1 MSHVQMI
8 ALKALT
14 PSPLNARRI
23 DKKIA
28 IDELAASI
36 LAHGLLQGLSVVEVG
51 GGKYQVSAGGR
62 RLAALKLLLKRK
74 AITGDFEVPCQV
86 VPADLAEEASLA
98 ENVQRVAMHPLDEVE
113 AFGRLASEGQ
123 TEEAIASRF
132 GASVRHVRQ
141 RLALS
146 ALSPTLKDA
155 FRKGELGLDAARAFC
170 LVPDHDRQ
178 EAVFAIMPKPV
189 SNAYAVRS
197 YLTQGA
203 VRASDRLAKF
213 VGLEAYEAAG
223 GIVRRDLFEEDLV
236 FLDSP
241 DVLNALATAELEEL
255 RAPLLAEGWGWVN
268 INIGSGRGDAGSMH
282 RIRPEWHTPTQEQID
297 AANTLS
303 TKAAS
308 LEQALEVDP
317 TNEALTDELAQV
329 RGQLTDLSDSLRYF
343 DPEKQALAGCVIS
356 IDFEGHV
363 DTIIGIIAK
372 GDQKKIARIDA
383 RRVADNAKADEA
395 RRREKEA
402 LEAIAVATVDG
413 DDNGDTTRHPIHRPN
428 GDGTTAI
435 IIDPAAGTVTVAGR
449 PMGETDTSADQNDE
463 DDTASGNRPEPEA
476 PLSNIPAFEPPPWNE
491 DPPAPDYET
500 DFTQKMMQDLT
511 SARTRVLRNALSGD
525 VDAALALAVYGLGA
539 HQIARTGPIGLSVHA
554 FGSFVYADQDAL
566 IERREILIAGCTNTE
581 PEWFAWCMAQSREML
596 LEVQAILIAS
606 ALDLSHS
613 ATTPP
618 HSSNNCTR
626 KQAIAGALAARL
638 QINMASHWSPNID
651 FFMGL
656 TKAQIIDIIQ
666 SAPVNTDN
674 TDTRGKAVFAKHL
687 ASQKKDDLAVIA
699 TQALEGAG
707 WLPDV
712 LVTAALVSVAAGDVA
727 TDADAEPRFEVTDM
741 GLEALGSAEAVAPD
755 MDMAGV
761 AAE

>member
-1 MSHVQMI
+1 MSYVQMI
-8 ALKALT
+8 SLKALA

-36 LAHGLLQGLSVVEVG
+36 LAHGLLQGLSVVEVSA
-51 GGKYQVSAGGR
+51 GKYQVSAGGR

-113 AFGRLASEGQ
+113 AFGRLASEGH
-123 TEEAIASRF
+123 TEDAIAARF

-178 EAVFAIMPKPV
+178 NAVFAIMPKPI

-203 VRASDRLAKF
+203 VRVSDRLAKF

-223 GIVRRDLFEEDLV
+223 GIVRRDLFEDDLV
-236 FLDSP
+236 FLDSL
-241 DVLNALATAELEEL
+241 DVLNTLATAKLEEL

-268 INIGSGRGDAGSMH
+268 VNIGSGRGDAGSMH
-282 RIRPEWHTPTQEQID
+282 RIRPEWHTPTQEQINT
-297 AANTLS
+297 ANALS
-303 TKAAS
+303 AKAAS
-308 LEQALEVDP
+308 LEQALEADP

-329 RGQLTDLSDSLRYF
+329 RGQLTELSDSLRHF
-343 DPEKQALAGCVIS
+343 DPERQALAGCVIS

-383 RRVADNAKADEA
+383 RRAAEKAKVDEA

-402 LEAIAVATVDG
+402 LEAEELAV
-413 DDNGDTTRHPIHRPN
+413 NRIDTR
-428 GDGTTAI
+428 
-435 IIDPAAGTVTVAGR
+435 
-449 PMGETDTSADQNDE
+449 TDTCDEAVRFPDRQLPTTMNDQIEEHNIE
-463 DDTASGNRPEPEA
+463 ITTIEPEA
-476 PLSNIPAFEPPPWNE
+476 PISNIPAFEPPPWDE

-511 SARTRVLRNALSGD
+511 SARTQVLRNALSGD

-554 FGSFVYADQDAL
+554 FGSFIYADQDDL
-566 IERREILIAGCTNTE
+566 IERREILMAACTNTE
-581 PEWFAWCMAQSREML
+581 PEWFTWCMVQSRDVL

-606 ALDLSHS
+606 TMDLSHS
-613 ATTPP
+613 ATTP
-618 HSSNNCTR
+618 HCTR
-626 KQAIAGALAARL
+626 KQAIAGALATRL

-666 SAPVNTDN
+666 SAPVNADN
-674 TDTRGKAVFAKHL
+674 ADARGKAVFAKHL

-699 TQALEGAG
+699 TQALEGTG

-712 LVTAALVSVAAGDVA
+712 LVTAGLVAVAAGDVA

-741 GLEALGSAEAVAPD
+741 GLEALASAEAVAPD
-755 MDMAGV
+755 LAGV
-761 AAE
+761 AKPLRFPN

>member
-36 LAHGLLQGLSVVEVG
+36 LAHGLLQGLSVVAVENDR
-51 GGKYQVSAGGR
+51 YQVSAGGR

-113 AFGRLASEGQ
+113 AFGRLSAEGQ
-123 TEEAIASRF
+123 TEDAIASRF

-146 ALSPTLKDA
+146 ALSPVLKAA
-155 FRKGELGLDAARAFC
+155 FRKGELGLEAARAFC
-170 LVPDHDRQ
+170 LVSEHDRQ

-203 VRASDRLAKF
+203 VRATDRLSRF
-213 VGLEAYEAAG
+213 VGIEAYEAAG
-223 GIVRRDLFEEDLV
+223 GVVRRDLFEDDLV

-241 DVLNALATAELEEL
+241 DVLNSLATTKLEAL
-255 RAPLLAEGWGWVN
+255 REPLLAEGWGWVN
-268 INIGSGRGDAGSMH
+268 VNIGSGRGDAGSMH

-297 AANTLS
+297 SANALS
-303 TKAAS
+303 EKAK
-308 LEQALEVDP
+308 ALECGLEADP
-317 TNEALTDELAQV
+317 SNEELTNQLASVRSSLTE
-329 RGQLTDLSDSLRYF
+329 LSDSLCYF

-356 IDFEGHV
+356 IDFEGQV
-363 DTIIGIIAK
+363 DTIVGVVAR

-383 RRVADNAKADEA
+383 RRIADKAKADEA
-395 RRREKEA
+395 RRRDKES
-402 LEAIAVATVDG
+402 LEAQADLHPMNDTPVSDG
-413 DDNGDTTRHPIHRPN
+413 ITT
-428 GDGTTAI
+428 I
-435 IIDPAAGTVTVAGR
+435 IFDPADGSVTVAGR
-449 PMGETDTSADQNDE
+449 PVTDDNGHDDGEPLTDIRADDQ
-463 DDTASGNRPEPEA
+463 PEA
-476 PLSNIPAFEPPPWNE
+476 PQQPQQPLSNIPAFEPPPWNE
-491 DPPAPDYET
+491 DPPIPVFET
-500 DFTQKMMQDLT
+500 DYSQRMMQELT
-511 SARTRVLRNALSGD
+511 SVRTRALRGALSGD
-525 VDAALALAVYGLGA
+525 VDAALALAVYALGS
-539 HQIARTGPIGLSVHA
+539 HQIAHTGAIGLSVHA
-554 FGSFVYADQDAL
+554 FASFVNADHDNL
-566 IERREILIAGCTNTE
+566 IERREILMAACTNTE
-581 PEWFAWCMAQSREML
+581 PEWFTWCMAQSRDVL

-606 ALDLSHS
+606 SMDLSHS
-613 ATTPP
+613 ATTP
-618 HSSNNCTR
+618 HCTR
-626 KQAIAGALAARL
+626 KQAIADALATRL
-638 QINMASHWSPNID
+638 QIDMRNHWSVNID
-651 FFMGL
+651 YFMGL
-656 TKAQIIDIIQ
+656 TKAQIITAIEA
-666 SAPVNTDN
+666 APVNIAN
-674 TDTRGKAVFAKHL
+674 TDIKGKAVFAKHL

-699 TQALEGAG
+699 TQALEGTG

-712 LVTAALVSVAAGDVA
+712 IVTKDLVGVVSPDGVEDPNNTIAHSDPCFSVTDEGLAALA
-727 TDADAEPRFEVTDM
+727 
-741 GLEALGSAEAVAPD
+741 SAEAVAPD

>member
-1 MSHVQMI
+1 
-8 ALKALT
+8 
-14 PSPLNARRI
+14 
-23 DKKIA
+23 
-28 IDELAASI
+28 
-36 LAHGLLQGLSVVEVG
+36 
-51 GGKYQVSAGGR
+51 
-62 RLAALKLLLKRK
+62 
-74 AITGDFEVPCQV
+74 
-86 VPADLAEEASLA
+86 
-98 ENVQRVAMHPLDEVE
+98 MHPLDEVE
-113 AFGRLASEGQ
+113 AFGRLAFEGQ
-123 TEEAIASRF
+123 TEDAIASRF

-146 ALSPTLKDA
+146 ALSTALKDA

-178 EAVFAIMPKPV
+178 DAVFAIMPKPV

-213 VGLEAYEAAG
+213 VGPEAYEAAG

-241 DVLNALATAELEEL
+241 DVLNTLATAKLEEL

-268 INIGSGRGDAGSMH
+268 VNIGSGRGDAGSMH

-297 AANTLS
+297 TANALS
-303 TKAAS
+303 AKAAS
-308 LEQALEVDP
+308 LEQALEADP
-317 TNEALTDELAQV
+317 ANEALTDELAQV

-343 DPEKQALAGCVIS
+343 DPEKQALAGCIIS

-383 RRVADNAKADEA
+383 RRVAEEA

-402 LEAIAVATVDG
+402 LEAVAIATVEG
-413 DDNGDTTRHPIHRPN
+413 DDNRDDTPRHPIHRPT

-435 IIDPAAGTVTVAGR
+435 IIDPAAGTVTVASR
-449 PMGETDTSADQNDE
+449 PMGDTDTSADQNDKE
-463 DDTASGNRPEPEA
+463 DTSSGNRPEPKA
-476 PLSNIPAFEPPPWNE
+476 PLTNIPAFEPPPWNE

-511 SARTRVLRNALSGD
+511 SARTRVLRNALSSD
-525 VDAALALAVYGLGA
+525 VDAALALAVYSLGA
-539 HQIARTGPIGLSVHA
+539 HQIAHTGPIGLSVHA

-566 IERREILIAGCTNTE
+566 IERREILHAACIKTE
-581 PEWFAWCMAQSREML
+581 PEWFAWCMAQTRDVL

-606 ALDLSHS
+606 SLDLSHS
-613 ATTPP
+613 ATTP
-618 HSSNNCTR
+618 HCAR
-626 KQAIAGALAARL
+626 KQAIADTLATRL
-638 QINMASHWSPNID
+638 QINMASHWSPSID

-666 SAPVNTDN
+666 TAPVNVAN

-699 TQALEGAG
+699 TQALEGTG

-712 LVTAALVSVAAGDVA
+712 LVTAGLVSVASDDVT
-727 TDADAEPRFEVTDM
+727 TDADAEPRFEVTDI
-741 GLEALGSAEAVAPD
+741 GLEALASADAVAPD
-755 MDMAGV
+755 VAGV
-761 AAE
+761 AAG

>member
-8 ALKALT
+8 SLKALA

-36 LAHGLLQGLSVVEVG
+36 LAHGLLQGLSVVDVG
-51 GGKYQVSAGGR
+51 AGKYQVSAGGR
-62 RLAALKLLLKRK
+62 RLAALRLLLKRK

-113 AFGRLASEGQ
+113 AFGRLAAEGQ
-123 TEEAIASRF
+123 TEDAIASRF

-203 VRASDRLAKF
+203 MRASDRLAKF

-241 DVLNALATAELEEL
+241 DVLNTLATAKLEEL

-268 INIGSGRGDAGSMH
+268 VNIGSGRGDAGSMH

-297 AANTLS
+297 TANALS
-303 TKAAS
+303 TKAAT
-308 LEQALEVDP
+308 LEQALEADP
-317 TNEALTDELAQV
+317 ANEALTDELAQV
-329 RGQLTDLSDSLRYF
+329 RGQLTELSDSLRHF

-383 RRVADNAKADEA
+383 RRAAEKAKADEA
-395 RRREKEA
+395 RRREKAA
-402 LEAIAVATVDG
+402 LEAVAVATVEG
-413 DDNGDTTRHPIHRPN
+413 DDNGEDTTCHPIHRPT
-428 GDGTTAI
+428 GDGITAI

-449 PMGETDTSADQNDE
+449 PMGDINVSADQNDE
-463 DDTASGNRPEPEA
+463 DDTTSGNRPEPEA

-491 DPPAPDYET
+491 DPPAPEYET

-539 HQIARTGPIGLSVHA
+539 HQIAHTGPIGLSVHA

-566 IERREILIAGCTNTE
+566 IERREILMAACTNTE
-581 PEWFAWCMAQSREML
+581 PEWFTWCMAQSRDVL

-613 ATTPP
+613 ATTP
-618 HSSNNCTR
+618 HCTR
-626 KQAIAGALAARL
+626 KQAIAESLATRL
-638 QINMASHWSPNID
+638 QINMVSHWSPTID

-666 SAPVNTDN
+666 AAPVNADN

-687 ASQKKDDLAVIA
+687 ASQKKDDLTVIA
-699 TQALEGAG
+699 TQALEGTG

-712 LVTAALVSVAAGDVA
+712 LVTAGLVAVASGAVA
-727 TDADAEPRFEVTDM
+727 TDVDAEPRFEVTDM
-741 GLEALGSAEAVAPD
+741 GLEALASAEAVAPD
-755 MDMAGV
+755 VAGV

>member
-8 ALKALT
+8 SLKALA

-36 LAHGLLQGLSVVEVG
+36 LAHGLLQGLSVVAMSD
-51 GGKYQVSAGGR
+51 GKYQVSAGGR

-113 AFGRLASEGQ
+113 AFGRLAFEGH
-123 TEEAIASRF
+123 TEDAIASRF

-178 EAVFAIMPKPV
+178 DGVFAIMPKPV

-213 VGLEAYEAAG
+213 VGLDAYEAAG
-223 GIVRRDLFEEDLV
+223 GIVRRDLFEDELV

-241 DVLNALATAELEEL
+241 DVLNTLATAKLEEL

-268 INIGSGRGDAGSMH
+268 VNIGSGRGDAGSMH

-297 AANTLS
+297 TANAFS

-308 LEQALEVDP
+308 LEQALEADP
-317 TNEALTDELAQV
+317 ANEALTDELAQV

-383 RRVADNAKADEA
+383 RRVADKAKADEA

-402 LEAIAVATVDG
+402 LEAVAVATVDSDG
-413 DDNGDTTRHPIHRPN
+413 NDDTTRHPIHCST

-435 IIDPAAGTVTVAGR
+435 IIDPAAGTVSVAGR
-449 PMGETDTSADQNDE
+449 PIGDTVTNTDQHDEE
-463 DDTASGNRPEPEA
+463 DDATSGNRPEPEA
-476 PLSNIPAFEPPPWNE
+476 PLTTIPAFKPPPWNE

-511 SARTRVLRNALSGD
+511 SARTRVLRCALSGD

-554 FGSFVYADQDAL
+554 FGSFVHADQDAL
-566 IERREILIAGCTNTE
+566 IERREILLAAFTNTE
-581 PEWFAWCMAQSREML
+581 PEWFAWCMAQTRDVL

-606 ALDLSHS
+606 SLDLSHS
-613 ATTPP
+613 ATTP
-618 HSSNNCTR
+618 HCTR
-626 KQAIAGALAARL
+626 KQAIADALATRL
-638 QINMASHWSPNID
+638 QINMAFHWSPNID

-656 TKAQIIDIIQ
+656 TKAQIIEIIQ
-666 SAPVNTDN
+666 TAPVNADN
-674 TDTRGKAVFAKHL
+674 NDTRGKAVFAKHL

-699 TQALEGAG
+699 TQALEGTG
-707 WLPDV
+707 WLPD
-712 LVTAALVSVAAGDVA
+712 LMATKGLVSHAGLDGDPA
-727 TDADAEPRFEVTDM
+727 FEVTDT
-741 GLEALGSAEAVAPD
+741 GLEALAAAEAVEPD
-755 MDMAGV
+755 VEMAAV

>member
-8 ALKALT
+8 SLKALA

-28 IDELAASI
+28 INELAASI
-36 LAHGLLQGLSVVEVG
+36 LAHGLLQGLSVVEIG
-51 GGKYQVSAGGR
+51 SGKYQVSAGGR

-86 VPADLAEEASLA
+86 VPADLAEEVSLA

-113 AFGRLASEGQ
+113 AFGRLAAEGQ

-178 EAVFAIMPKPV
+178 DAVFAIMPKPV

-223 GIVRRDLFEEDLV
+223 GIVRRDLFEDDLV

-241 DVLNALATAELEEL
+241 DVLDTLATAKLEEL

-268 INIGSGRGDAGSMH
+268 VNIGSGRGDAGSMH

-297 AANTLS
+297 TANAFS

-308 LEQALEVDP
+308 LEQALEADP
-317 TNEALTDELAQV
+317 ANEALTDELAQV
-329 RGQLTDLSDSLRYF
+329 RGQLTDLSDSLRHF
-343 DPEKQALAGCVIS
+343 DPEKQSLAGCVIS

-383 RRVADNAKADEA
+383 RRAAEKAKADEA

-402 LEAIAVATVDG
+402 LEAVAVATVETG
-413 DDNGDTTRHPIHRPN
+413 DNGEDTTRHPIHRPT

-449 PMGETDTSADQNDE
+449 PMGEADASADQDDQ
-463 DDTASGNRPEPEA
+463 DDTFGNRPEPEA
-476 PLSNIPAFEPPPWNE
+476 PLTNIPAFEPPPWNE

-554 FGSFVYADQDAL
+554 FGSFVYADYDAL
-566 IERREILIAGCTNTE
+566 IERREILMAACINTE
-581 PEWFAWCMAQSREML
+581 PEWFIWCMAQSRDVL

-606 ALDLSHS
+606 AMDLSHS
-613 ATTPP
+613 ATTS
-618 HSSNNCTR
+618 HCTR
-626 KQAIAGALAARL
+626 KQAIADTLATRL
-638 QINMASHWSPNID
+638 QINMASHWSPTID

-666 SAPVNTDN
+666 AAPVNVAN

-699 TQALEGAG
+699 TQALEGTG

-712 LVTAALVSVAAGDVA
+712 LVTAGLVSVASSDVA
-727 TDADAEPRFEVTDM
+727 NDADAEPRFEVTDM
-741 GLEALGSAEAVAPD
+741 GLEALACAEAVAPD
-755 MDMAGV
+755 VAGV

>member
-8 ALKALT
+8 SLKALA

-51 GGKYQVSAGGR
+51 SGKYQVSAGGR

-86 VPADLAEEASLA
+86 VPADMAEEASLA

-113 AFGRLASEGQ
+113 AFGRLAAEGQ
-123 TEEAIASRF
+123 TEDAIAARF

-146 ALSPTLKDA
+146 ALSPVLKDA

-170 LVPDHDRQ
+170 LVPDHERQ

-241 DVLNALATAELEEL
+241 EVLNTLATAKLEEL
-255 RAPLLAEGWGWVN
+255 RAPLLTEGWGWVN
-268 INIGSGRGDAGSMH
+268 VNIGSGRGDAGSMH

-297 AANTLS
+297 TANAFS

-308 LEQALEVDP
+308 LEQALEADP
-317 TNEALTDELAQV
+317 ANEALTDELAQV

-383 RRVADNAKADEA
+383 RRAAEKAKADEA

-402 LEAIAVATVDG
+402 LEAVAVATVEG
-413 DDNGDTTRHPIHRPN
+413 ADNDDTTRHPIHRPTD
-428 GDGTTAI
+428 DGTTAI

-449 PMGETDTSADQNDE
+449 PMGDTDTSSDQNDE
-463 DDTASGNRPEPEA
+463 EDTTSGNRPEPEA
-476 PLSNIPAFEPPPWNE
+476 PLTNIPAFEPPPWNE

-511 SARTRVLRNALSGD
+511 SARTRVLRCALSGD

-539 HQIARTGPIGLSVHA
+539 HQIAHTGPIGLSVHA

-566 IERREILIAGCTNTE
+566 IERREILMAACTNTE
-581 PEWFAWCMAQSREML
+581 PEWFTWCMAQSRDVL

-618 HSSNNCTR
+618 HSSINCTR
-626 KQAIAGALAARL
+626 KQAIAGALATRL
-638 QINMASHWSPNID
+638 QINMAPHWSPSID

-666 SAPVNTDN
+666 SAPVNADN

-699 TQALEGAG
+699 TQALEGTG

-712 LVTAALVSVAAGDVA
+712 LVTAGLVAVASGDVA
-727 TDADAEPRFEVTDM
+727 TDPEVEPRFEVTDM
-741 GLEALGSAEAVAPD
+741 GLEALASAEAVAPD
-755 MDMAGV
+755 VAGV

>member
-1 MSHVQMI
+1 MI
-8 ALKALT
+8 SLKALA
-14 PSPLNARRI
+14 PSPLNARHI

-36 LAHGLLQGLSVVEVG
+36 LAHGLLQGLSVVEVSD
-51 GGKYQVSAGGR
+51 GKYQVSAGGR

-74 AITGDFEVPCQV
+74 AITGDFEVLCQV
-86 VPADLAEEASLA
+86 VSADLAEEASLA

-113 AFGRLASEGQ
+113 AFGRLAAEGQ
-123 TEEAIASRF
+123 TEDAIASRF

-146 ALSPTLKDA
+146 ALSPALKDA

-178 EAVFAIMPKPV
+178 NGVFAIMPKPV

-203 VRASDRLAKF
+203 VRAFDRLAKF
-213 VGLEAYEAAG
+213 VGLDAYEAAG

-241 DVLNALATAELEEL
+241 DVLNALATAKLEEL

-268 INIGSGRGDAGSMH
+268 VNIGSGRGDAGSMH
-282 RIRPEWHTPTQEQID
+282 RIRHEWHTPTQEQID
-297 AANTLS
+297 TANALS
-303 TKAAS
+303 AKAAG
-308 LEQALEVDP
+308 LEQALDAD
-317 TNEALTDELAQV
+317 TANEALTDELAQV
-329 RGQLTDLSDSLRYF
+329 RGQLTELSDSLRHF

-383 RRVADNAKADEA
+383 RRVAEKAKADEA

-402 LEAIAVATVDG
+402 LEAVAAATVEG
-413 DDNGDTTRHPIHRPN
+413 DENDETTRHPIHRQS
-428 GDGTTAI
+428 GDGITAI
-435 IIDPAAGTVTVAGR
+435 IIDPTSGTVTVAGR
-449 PMGETDTSADQNDE
+449 PMVETDTNADQNDE
-463 DDTASGNRPEPEA
+463 DDTSGNRPEPEA
-476 PLSNIPAFEPPPWNE
+476 PLANIPAFEPPPWDE
-491 DPPAPDYET
+491 DPPASDYET

-511 SARTRVLRNALSGD
+511 AARTRVLRSALSGD
-525 VDAALALAVYGLGA
+525 VDAALVLAVYGLGA
-539 HQIARTGPIGLSVHA
+539 HQIAHTGPIGLSVHA

-566 IERREILIAGCTNTE
+566 IERREILMAACTNTE
-581 PEWFAWCMAQSREML
+581 PEWFIWCMAQSRDVL

-606 ALDLSHS
+606 AMDLSHS
-613 ATTPP
+613 ATTP
-618 HSSNNCTR
+618 HCTR
-626 KQAIAGALAARL
+626 KQAIAGALATRL
-638 QINMASHWSPNID
+638 QINMASHWFPNID

-666 SAPVNTDN
+666 SAPVNADN
-674 TDTRGKAVFAKHL
+674 TDARGKAVFAKHL

-699 TQALEGAG
+699 TQALEGTG

-712 LVTAALVSVAAGDVA
+712 LVTAGLMSVASADVA
-727 TDADAEPRFEVTDM
+727 TDADVEPRFEVTDM
-741 GLEALGSAEAVAPD
+741 GLEALACAEAVAPD
-755 MDMAGV
+755 VDVAGV

>member
-8 ALKALT
+8 SLKALA

-36 LAHGLLQGLSVVEVG
+36 LAHGLLQGLSVVEISD
-51 GGKYQVSAGGR
+51 GKYQVSAGGR

-123 TEEAIASRF
+123 SEDAIAARF

-178 EAVFAIMPKPV
+178 NAVFAIMPKPV

-241 DVLNALATAELEEL
+241 DVLDALATAKLEEL
-255 RAPLLAEGWGWVN
+255 RTPLLAQGWGWVN
-268 INIGSGRGDAGSMH
+268 INLGSGRGDAGSMH

-297 AANTLS
+297 TANALS
-303 TKAAS
+303 AKAAS
-308 LEQALEVDP
+308 LEQALEADP
-317 TNEALTDELAQV
+317 ANEALTEELAQI
-329 RGQLTDLSDSLRYF
+329 RGQLTELSDSLRYF
-343 DPEKQALAGCVIS
+343 DPEKQAFAGCVVS

-383 RRVADNAKADEA
+383 RRVTEKAKADEG

-402 LEAIAVATVDG
+402 LEAVAAATIES
-413 DDNGDTTRHPIHRPN
+413 DDNDDTTRHPIHRPT

-449 PMGETDTSADQNDE
+449 PMGDTDTSADQNDD
-463 DDTASGNRPEPEA
+463 DDTTSGNRPEPEA

-525 VDAALALAVYGLGA
+525 VEAALALAVYGLGA

-566 IERREILIAGCTNTE
+566 IERREILMAACTNTE
-581 PEWFAWCMAQSREML
+581 PEWFTWCMAQSRDVL

-606 ALDLSHS
+606 SLDLSHS
-613 ATTPP
+613 ATTP
-618 HSSNNCTR
+618 HCTR
-626 KQAIAGALAARL
+626 KQTIAGALATRL

-666 SAPVNTDN
+666 SAPVNADN

-699 TQALEGAG
+699 AQALEGTG

-712 LVTAALVSVAAGDVA
+712 LMTAGLVAVASDDVA
-727 TDADAEPRFEVTDM
+727 NDADAEPRFEVTEM
-741 GLEALGSAEAVAPD
+741 GLEALASAEAVAPD
-755 MDMAGV
+755 LAGV

>member
-36 LAHGLLQGLSVVEVG
+36 LAHGLLQGLSVVAVENDR
-51 GGKYQVSAGGR
+51 YQVSAGGR

-74 AITGDFEVPCQV
+74 AITADFEVPCQI
-86 VPADLAEEASLA
+86 VPADIAEEASLA

-123 TEEAIASRF
+123 TEDAIASRF

-146 ALSPTLKDA
+146 ALSPILKAA
-155 FRKGELGLDAARAFC
+155 FRKGELGLEAARAFC
-170 LVPDHDRQ
+170 LVSEHDRQ

-189 SNAYAVRS
+189 ANAYAVRS

-203 VRASDRLAKF
+203 VRATDRLSRF
-213 VGLEAYEAAG
+213 VGIEAYEAAG
-223 GIVRRDLFEEDLV
+223 GSVRRDLFEDELV

-241 DVLNALATAELEEL
+241 DILNTLATTKLEAL

-297 AANTLS
+297 SANALS
-303 TKAAS
+303 EKAR
-308 LEQALEVDP
+308 ALEYGLEADP
-317 TNEALTDELAQV
+317 SNEELTNELASVRSSLTE
-329 RGQLTDLSDSLRYF
+329 LSDSLCYF

-356 IDFEGHV
+356 IDFEGQV
-363 DTIIGIIAK
+363 DTIIGVVAK

-383 RRVADNAKADEA
+383 RRIADKAKADEA

-402 LEAIAVATVDG
+402 LEAQADPRPTH
-413 DDNGDTTRHPIHRPN
+413 DTTVS
-428 GDGTTAI
+428 DGITTI
-435 IIDPAAGTVTVAGR
+435 IIDPADGSVTVAGR
-449 PMGETDTSADQNDE
+449 LVTDDNGHDDNGEPITDIRADDQ
-463 DDTASGNRPEPEA
+463 PEA
-476 PLSNIPAFEPPPWNE
+476 PQQPEQPLSNIPAFEPPPWDE
-491 DPPAPDYET
+491 DPTVPVFET
-500 DFTQKMMQDLT
+500 DYSQRMMQELT
-511 SARTRVLRNALSGD
+511 SVRTRALRVALSGD
-525 VDAALALAVYGLGA
+525 VDTALALAVYALGS
-539 HQIARTGPIGLSVHA
+539 HQIAHTGAIGISVHA
-554 FGSFVYADQDAL
+554 FASFVNADDDNL
-566 IERREILIAGCTNTE
+566 IERREILHAACTNTE
-581 PEWFAWCMAQSREML
+581 PEWFTWCMAQTRDVL

-606 ALDLSHS
+606 SMDLSHS
-613 ATTPP
+613 ATTP
-618 HSSNNCTR
+618 HCTR
-626 KQAIAGALAARL
+626 KQAIADALATRL
-638 QINMASHWSPNID
+638 QVDMRNHWSVNID
-651 FFMGL
+651 YFMGL
-656 TKAQIIDIIQ
+656 TKAQIITAIEA
-666 SAPVNTDN
+666 APVNVAN
-674 TDTRGKAVFAKHL
+674 TDINGKAVFAKHL

-699 TQALEGAG
+699 TQALEGTG

-712 LVTAALVSVAAGDVA
+712 IATRGLIDVSSSLADDDIAESHHHGDPCFAVTDDGLAALA
-727 TDADAEPRFEVTDM
+727 
-741 GLEALGSAEAVAPD
+741 SAEAVAPD
-755 MDMAGV
+755 MDMAGI

>member
-8 ALKALT
+8 SLKALA

-23 DKKIA
+23 DKKTA

-36 LAHGLLQGLSVVEVG
+36 LAHGLLQGLSVVEIA

-62 RLAALKLLLKRK
+62 RLAALKLLLNRK
-74 AITGDFEVPCQV
+74 SITSDFEVPCQV
-86 VPADLAEEASLA
+86 IPADLAEEASLA

-113 AFGRLASEGQ
+113 AFGRLAADGQ
-123 TEEAIASRF
+123 TGDAIAARF

-178 EAVFAIMPKPV
+178 DAVFAIMPKPV

-203 VRASDRLAKF
+203 VRASDRLARF

-223 GIVRRDLFEEDLV
+223 GIVRRDLFEEELV

-241 DVLNALATAELEEL
+241 DVLNSLATAKLEEL
-255 RAPLLAEGWGWVN
+255 RAPLLAQGWGWVN
-268 INIGSGRGDAGSMH
+268 INIGTGRGDGGSMH
-282 RIRPEWHTPTQEQID
+282 RIRPEWRQPTEQQI
-297 AANTLS
+297 AAARVLQDRAADIERALEADPTDEGPITELESIRNTL
-303 TKAAS
+303 
-308 LEQALEVDP
+308 
-317 TNEALTDELAQV
+317 
-329 RGQLTDLSDSLRYF
+329 RGMSETLSYF

-383 RRVADNAKADEA
+383 RRAAEKAKADEA
-395 RRREKEA
+395 RRREKAA
-402 LEAIAVATVDG
+402 LEAVSVAVATVQG
-413 DDNGDTTRHPIHRPN
+413 DDTGDTAQQQIHRSN

-449 PMGETDTSADQNDE
+449 PMGDSDTGADQHGE
-463 DDTASGNRPEPEA
+463 DDTSGNRPEPEA
-476 PLSNIPAFEPPPWNE
+476 PLTNIPAFEQPPWDE

-511 SARTRVLRNALSGD
+511 SARTRVLRCALSGD

-539 HQIARTGPIGLSVHA
+539 HQIAHTGPIGLSVHA

-566 IERREILIAGCTNTE
+566 IERREILMAACTNTE
-581 PEWFAWCMAQSREML
+581 PEWFTWCMAQSREVL

-606 ALDLSHS
+606 SLDLSHS
-613 ATTPP
+613 ATTA
-618 HSSNNCTR
+618 HCTR
-626 KQAIAGALAARL
+626 KQAIADALATRL

-656 TKAQIIDIIQ
+656 TKAQIIDIIG
-666 SAPVNTDN
+666 SAPVNADN
-674 TDTRGKAVFAKHL
+674 PDTRSKSVFAKHL

-699 TQALEGAG
+699 TQALEGTG

-712 LVTAALVSVAAGDVA
+712 FVTAGLVSVACSDVA
-727 TDADAEPRFEVTDM
+727 TDADSEPRFEVTDM
-741 GLEALGSAEAVAPD
+741 GLEALASAEAVALD
-755 MDMAGV
+755 LAGV

>member
-1 MSHVQMI
+1 
-8 ALKALT
+8 
-14 PSPLNARRI
+14 
-23 DKKIA
+23 
-28 IDELAASI
+28 
-36 LAHGLLQGLSVVEVG
+36 
-51 GGKYQVSAGGR
+51 
-62 RLAALKLLLKRK
+62 
-74 AITGDFEVPCQV
+74 
-86 VPADLAEEASLA
+86 
-98 ENVQRVAMHPLDEVE
+98 
-113 AFGRLASEGQ
+113 
-123 TEEAIASRF
+123 
-132 GASVRHVRQ
+132 
-141 RLALS
+141 
-146 ALSPTLKDA
+146 
-155 FRKGELGLDAARAFC
+155 
-170 LVPDHDRQ
+170 
-178 EAVFAIMPKPV
+178 VFAIMPKPV

-203 VRASDRLAKF
+203 VRATDRLAKF

-223 GIVRRDLFEEDLV
+223 GIVRRDLFEDELV

-241 DVLNALATAELEEL
+241 DVLHTLATAKLEEL

-268 INIGSGRGDAGSMH
+268 VNIGSGRGDAGSMH

-297 AANTLS
+297 TANALS

-308 LEQALEVDP
+308 LEQALEADP
-317 TNEALTDELAQV
+317 ANEALTDELAQV

-383 RRVADNAKADEA
+383 RRAAEKAKADEA
-395 RRREKEA
+395 RRREKET
-402 LEAIAVATVDG
+402 LEAVAVATVEG
-413 DDNGDTTRHPIHRPN
+413 DDNEGTTRHPIHRPT

-435 IIDPAAGTVTVAGR
+435 IIDPAAGTVTVASR
-449 PMGETDTSADQNDE
+449 PVGDNDTNTDQNDE
-463 DDTASGNRPEPEA
+463 EDYTTTGNRPEPEA
-476 PLSNIPAFEPPPWNE
+476 PLTNIPAFEPPPWNE

-511 SARTRVLRNALSGD
+511 SARTRVLRCALSGD

-539 HQIARTGPIGLSVHA
+539 HQIAHTGPIGLSLHA
-554 FGSFVYADQDAL
+554 FGSFVYADYDAL
-566 IERREILIAGCTNTE
+566 IERREILMAACTNTE
-581 PEWFAWCMAQSREML
+581 PEWFTWCMAQSRDVL

-606 ALDLSHS
+606 SLDLSHS
-613 ATTPP
+613 ATTP
-618 HSSNNCTR
+618 HCTR
-626 KQAIAGALAARL
+626 KQAIADALATRL
-638 QINMASHWSPNID
+638 QINMASHWCPNID

-656 TKAQIIDIIQ
+656 IKAQIIDIIQ
-666 SAPVNTDN
+666 TAPVNADN

-699 TQALEGAG
+699 TQALEGTG

-712 LVTAALVSVAAGDVA
+712 LVTAGLVSVGSGDAA
-727 TDADAEPRFEVTDM
+727 TDADVEPRFEVTDI
-741 GLEALGSAEAVAPD
+741 GLEALANAEAAAPD
-755 MDMAGV
+755 IAGV

>member
-1 MSHVQMI
+1 MSHVLMI
-8 ALKALT
+8 SLKALA

-36 LAHGLLQGLSVVEVG
+36 LAHGLLQGLSVVEIA

-123 TEEAIASRF
+123 TEDAIAARF

-178 EAVFAIMPKPV
+178 NAVFAIMPKPV

-223 GIVRRDLFEEDLV
+223 GIVRRDLFEEELV

-241 DVLNALATAELEEL
+241 DVLNSLATAKLEQL
-255 RAPLLAEGWGWVN
+255 RAPLLTEGWGWVN
-268 INIGSGRGDAGSMH
+268 VNIGSGRGDAGSMH
-282 RIRPEWHTPTQEQID
+282 RIRPEWHQPTDDQIQ
-297 AANTLS
+297 AARTLQD
-303 TKAAS
+303 KAA
-308 LEQALEVDP
+308 EIERALEADP
-317 TNEALTDELAQV
+317 TDEALI
-329 RGQLTDLSDSLRYF
+329 TDLDTIRTTLREMSEALSYF

-356 IDFEGHV
+356 IDFEGGV
-363 DTIIGIIAK
+363 DTLIGIVAK

-383 RRVADNAKADEA
+383 RRLAEKAKADEA

-402 LEAIAVATVDG
+402 LEAVAS
-413 DDNGDTTRHPIHRPN
+413 DDDDTTRHPIHRPSC
-428 GDGTTAI
+428 DGTTAI

-449 PMGETDTSADQNDE
+449 PVIEN
-463 DDTASGNRPEPEA
+463 DDTNNNDDTIASGNRPEPEA
-476 PLSNIPAFEPPPWNE
+476 PLTTIPAFEPPPWNE
-491 DPPAPDYET
+491 DSPAPEYET

-511 SARTRVLRNALSGD
+511 SARTRVLRCGVSGD
-525 VDAALALAVYGLGA
+525 VDTALALAVYALGT

-554 FGSFVYADQDAL
+554 FGSFVYADYDAL
-566 IERREILIAGCTNTE
+566 IERRDILAAACTQTE
-581 PEWFAWCMAQSREML
+581 PEWFTWCMAQTRDVL
-596 LEVQAILIAS
+596 LEAQAILIAS

-613 ATTPP
+613 ATTP
-618 HSSNNCTR
+618 HCTR
-626 KQAIAGALAARL
+626 KQAIADTLATRL
-638 QINMASHWSPNID
+638 QVDMAKHWSPNID

-656 TKAQIIDIIQ
+656 TKAQIIDAIQ
-666 SAPVNTDN
+666 AAPVNIAN
-674 TDTRGKAVFAKHL
+674 TDVKGRAAFAKHL

-699 TQALEGAG
+699 TQALEGTG
-707 WLPDV
+707 YLPDV
-712 LVTAALVSVAAGDVA
+712 LRTAGLGDGAGVSDVV
-727 TDADAEPRFEVTDM
+727 TDADAEPRFEVTEM
-741 GLEALGSAEAVAPD
+741 GLETLASAEAVAPD
-755 MDMAGV
+755 MAS
-761 AAE
+761 AFCNSHKQ

>member
-1 MSHVQMI
+1 
-8 ALKALT
+8 
-14 PSPLNARRI
+14 
-23 DKKIA
+23 
-28 IDELAASI
+28 
-36 LAHGLLQGLSVVEVG
+36 
-51 GGKYQVSAGGR
+51 
-62 RLAALKLLLKRK
+62 
-74 AITGDFEVPCQV
+74 V

-123 TEEAIASRF
+123 TEDAIAARF

-178 EAVFAIMPKPV
+178 NAVFAIMPKPV

-203 VRASDRLAKF
+203 VRATDRLARF
-213 VGLEAYEAAG
+213 VGIEAYEAAG
-223 GIVRRDLFEEDLV
+223 GVVRRDLFEDDLV

-241 DVLNALATAELEEL
+241 DVLNTLATAKLEEL

-268 INIGSGRGDAGSMH
+268 VNIGSGRGDAGSMH

-297 AANTLS
+297 TANALS
-303 TKAAS
+303 AKAAS
-308 LEQALEVDP
+308 LEQALEADP
-317 TNEALTDELAQV
+317 ANEALTDELAQV
-329 RGQLTDLSDSLRYF
+329 RGQLTDLSDSLRHF

-383 RRVADNAKADEA
+383 RRVAEKAKADEA
-395 RRREKEA
+395 RRREKEV
-402 LEAIAVATVDG
+402 LEAVSIAAVESDDTGDATH
-413 DDNGDTTRHPIHRPN
+413 HPIHRPI

-435 IIDPAAGTVTVAGR
+435 IIDPSAGTVTVAGR
-449 PMGETDTSADQNDE
+449 PMGDTDTNTDRNDE
-463 DDTASGNRPEPEA
+463 DDTTFGKRPEPEA
-476 PLSNIPAFEPPPWNE
+476 PLTNIPAFEPPPWNE

-511 SARTRVLRNALSGD
+511 SARTRVLRCALSGD
-525 VDAALALAVYGLGA
+525 VDAALALAVYALGA
-539 HQIARTGPIGLSVHA
+539 HQIAHTGPIGLSVHA
-554 FGSFVYADQDAL
+554 FGSFVYADQDTL
-566 IERREILIAGCTNTE
+566 IERREILMAACINTE
-581 PEWFAWCMAQSREML
+581 PEWFTWCMAQTTETL

-606 ALDLSHS
+606 ALDLSHN
-613 ATTPP
+613 ATTP
-618 HSSNNCTR
+618 HCTR
-626 KQAIAGALAARL
+626 KQAIADTLATRL

-666 SAPVNTDN
+666 TAPVNADN
-674 TDTRGKAVFAKHL
+674 TDTRGKAVFSKHL
-687 ASQKKDDLAVIA
+687 ASQKKDNLAVIA
-699 TQALEGAG
+699 TQASEGTG

-712 LVTAALVSVAAGDVA
+712 LRTAGFVADASAGSAGVG

-741 GLEALGSAEAVAPD
+741 GLGALACAEAVAPD
-755 MDMAGV
+755 LVGV

>member
-8 ALKALT
+8 SLKALA

-51 GGKYQVSAGGR
+51 SGKYQVSAGGR

-123 TEEAIASRF
+123 TEDAIAARF

-170 LVPDHDRQ
+170 LVPDHERQ
-178 EAVFAIMPKPV
+178 VAVFAIMPRPV

-223 GIVRRDLFEEDLV
+223 GIVRRDLFEEELV

-241 DVLNALATAELEEL
+241 DVLNALATAKLEEL

-268 INIGSGRGDAGSMH
+268 VNIGSGRGDAGSMH

-297 AANTLS
+297 TANALS

-308 LEQALEVDP
+308 LEQALEADP
-317 TNEALTDELAQV
+317 ANEALTYELAQV
-329 RGQLTDLSDSLRYF
+329 RGQLTELSDSLRHF

-383 RRVADNAKADEA
+383 RRAAEKAKADEA
-395 RRREKEA
+395 RRHDKEA
-402 LEAIAVATVDG
+402 LEAVAVAVASIEG
-413 DDNGDTTRHPIHRPN
+413 DDNGEDTPRHPIHRST

-435 IIDPAAGTVTVAGR
+435 IIDPAAGTVTVTGR
-449 PMGETDTSADQNDE
+449 PMGDTNTSADQNDE
-463 DDTASGNRPEPEA
+463 DDTIASGNRPEPEA
-476 PLSNIPAFEPPPWNE
+476 PLSIIPAFEPPPWNE

-539 HQIARTGPIGLSVHA
+539 HQIAHTGPIGLSVHA
-554 FGSFVYADQDAL
+554 FGSFVYADYDAL
-566 IERREILIAGCTNTE
+566 IERREILMAACTNTE
-581 PEWFAWCMAQSREML
+581 PEWFAWCMAQSRDVL
-596 LEVQAILIAS
+596 LEVQAIVIAS
-606 ALDLSHS
+606 SLDLSHS
-613 ATTPP
+613 ATTP
-618 HSSNNCTR
+618 HCTR
-626 KQAIAGALAARL
+626 KQAIADTLATRL

-666 SAPVNTDN
+666 AAPVNADN

-699 TQALEGAG
+699 TQALEGTG

-712 LVTAALVSVAAGDVA
+712 LVTSGLVAVACGDVA
-727 TDADAEPRFEVTDM
+727 TDADAEPRFEVTDI
-741 GLEALGSAEAVAPD
+741 GLEALASAEAVAPD
-755 MDMAGV
+755 LAGV